1 MKAIAVVPRKPNSI
15 HIRDVPDPPMS
26 PELVLVQTI
35 RVGLCGTD
43 ADIVRGEYGEAP
55 EGDDYLVLG
64 HENFG
69 VVLETGSEVR
79 DLAKGDFVVSTV
91 RRPCGLCYNC
101 AHGES
106 DFCTTGKYTERGI
119 ARRHGFMSE
128 RYSELPEFLNKLAP
142 EVAPIGVLLEP
153 MSVVEKG
160 IDQAFRIQKRVHWEP
175 AQVAVLG
182 AGPVGIL
189 ASAILRNQGLPCVV
203 VGREERGGSQ
213 SEIVEKIGAEYFS
226 VGDRSVC
233 ELGKKY
239 KQIDLIIEA
248 TGSPRVGF
256 DAMQILSPN
265 GVLCLLSVTGG
276 HVDQSEPIAVI
287 NQDLVLRNNV
297 VFGSV
302 NANARHFRMGAQ
314 HFTEIEKKWPGA
326 LAQLITKKLPMT
338 DYQAWFDRKIKGI
351 KTTLEFAGDAASG
364 EIAA

>member
-1 MKAIAVVPRKPNSI
+1 MKAIAVIPRKANSI

-26 PELVLVQTI
+26 PEHVLVQTI

-55 EGDDYLVLG
+55 PGDDYLILG

-69 VVLETGSEVR
+69 VVLEAGSHVAGF
-79 DLAKGDFVVSTV
+79 AKCDFVVSTV
-91 RRPCGLCYNC
+91 RRPCGICYNC

-119 ARRHGFMSE
+119 MRRHGFMSE
-128 RYSELPEFLNKLAP
+128 RYSELPQYLNKIAP

-160 IDQAFRIQKRVHWEP
+160 IDQAFRIQRRVHWEP

-189 ASAILRNQGLPCVV
+189 ATAILRNQGFPAVV
-203 VGREERGGSQ
+203 VGREEPGGFQ
-213 SEIVEKIGAEYFS
+213 SNIVERIGAEYFS
-226 VGDRSVC
+226 VGDGSVC

-239 KQIDLIIEA
+239 KQIDLIVEA
-248 TGSPRVGF
+248 TGSPRVAF

-265 GVLCLLSVTGG
+265 GALCLLSVTGG
-276 HVDQSEPIAVI
+276 HIEQAEPIAVI

-314 HFTEIEKKWPGA
+314 HFVEIDKKWPGT
-326 LAQLITKKLPMT
+326 LAQLITKKLPMSS
-338 DYQAWFDRKIKGI
+338 YQDWFDRKVKGI
-351 KTTLEFAGDAASG
+351 KTTLEFASDAASG
-364 EIAA
+364 ELAA